1 MGFSPPVQTL
11 VMPSGQPSEREGKS
25 GVALGP
31 EGVESMA
38 GAPSGTVSP
47 QTWSGC

>member
-11 VMPSGQPSEREGKS
+11 VMPSGQPSEQEGKS

-31 EGVESMA
+31 AA
-38 GAPSGTVSP
+38 GAPRQRACQPALAGT
-47 QTWSGC
+47 